1 MKSNMI
7 SISLFS
13 FVTAIPV
20 CFAPKSIPMY
30 IFDEYTHVSPL
41 LIKVCLPS
49 PMLSTLRNVVDCSY
63 PSELFTEPRKC
74 YKLGNHS

>member
-13 FVTAIPV
+13 F
-20 CFAPKSIPMY
+20 
-30 IFDEYTHVSPL
+30 FDEYTHVSPL

-49 PMLSTLRNVVDCSY
+49 PMLSTLRNVLTVPTLQNCLQSHE
-63 PSELFTEPRKC
+63 SAT
-74 YKLGNHS
+74 N